1 MSRNLSSTRCR
12 TSGVN
17 ARRWGIA
24 TILIAT
30 LGLAGL
36 IYAATDHQN
45 IPPKSDGAKAKVVP
59 LPVTQEEGESSQ
71 GASTNATTPTSA
83 GQGTQAAAPKLVAAP
98 AKTTPKNP
106 MAAPANDDCTGAIAI
121 PDGPYPVVSAV
132 TNVLEATPDGIDEGI
147 LSCAVSDHSVW
158 YSFTPSV
165 TAGYVFST
173 CQGNGATGST
183 VYDTV
188 LGIFQSTGGACP
200 QAASLGCND
209 TGSGCTSSGGGAPYW
224 DQSTL
229 SAVLVA
235 GQTYFIVA
243 SHWADDTGGV
253 TGPFTNIA
261 VKVDLNPAPLNDT
274 CAGAIPLTLNQAVV
288 GTTAAAANDY
298 NSPSNATCFP
308 GVGQTPSTS
317 GGRDVVYSF
326 TAPSAGSYSFRAYG
340 QVYPTDID
348 TTQNYDIYVATNCP
362 VSGTVSCIGGGNR
375 MVSAPS
381 TAIQNR
387 GEEAF
392 CVPLASGQQVF
403 AYVDHA
409 TASNPGTPFR
419 IDVFP
424 CTNETEPNNTP
435 ATANSLAC
443 LQEGSINPAG
453 DADFYSLGTPA
464 AGSRVFAFVDGIS
477 SNTNDFDLRVTTD
490 TDTLEF
496 DADFGISTQGGSTAP
511 GVGGTPTTGVPTYL
525 RVNHKSATT
534 VAEPYRI
541 MTVIQPNSASAVTEP
556 PEPNFGF
563 FRDAGSDLG
572 NYFKGNITSG
582 DVDSFLFCANQG
594 DMIFS
599 ILDADPLRDAT
610 AFDPAAFMFDYTGAQ
625 IFGVSDADAISI
637 QTPSPGTLTGVTP
650 RSPAEALA
658 FRAAYTGMYLA
669 AFNQQAGVGD
679 YLVSIATNCGNPVLS
694 SDPAVTITGPS
705 GTVAT
710 SSNIEYTITVT
721 NTGTAARDIRMLD
734 VLPPELTFVDLSAF
748 GSVTSGLDCNTPDVG
763 NSGTI
768 DCINFCVAPGG
779 TMTYT
784 LTVRVAGCIGSGV
797 NIANGAS
804 ITSLSA
810 DTDLSN
816 NSASTS
822 NSTTDD
828 GTCSDQDA
836 CTSGDHCE
844 GSTCVTTPVDCD
856 DHSVCTDDSC
866 DTVVGCINDPSP
878 GEGCDDGFPCTTN
891 ACDPVDG
898 CFFPNAPAGGAC
910 NDFFPCTGPDLCDG
924 NGSCVGAPVTCDDG
938 NPCTDDSCDP
948 GTGDCIHTPT
958 AAGTSCADGDACV
971 TGDTC
976 DGAGTCVAGS
986 GTLDCNDNNPCTDD
1000 SCVPATGCSYTN
1012 NTNSCDDGN
1021 ACTTGDTCGGGTCN
1035 GGSAL
1040 VCNDGNV
1047 CTTDSCNPGSGC
1059 VYTNNTNSCDDGNAC
1074 TTGDT
1079 CGGGTCNG
1087 GSALVCNDGN
1097 GCTNDS
1103 CNPSTGCVFT
1113 SNGTCHA
1120 QISSANACVDFTN
1133 GGAADLTTASYL
1145 TKGTAINSANPGN
1158 FTYFATIVAPA
1169 SSFSFTVSEAIAP
1182 STCAFPNWP
1191 ALAPQSQ
1198 GQVNV
1203 LTADCHNRPTSSS
1216 FNAATGTLTINVSGA
1231 TAGETLVVAIKYTT
1245 QGLKG
1250 TNVCRPHPAESYG
1263 FSDSFGNSDTLVFVP
1278 KN

>member
-1 MSRNLSSTRCR
+1 MSRKLSSTRCR
-12 TSGVN
+12 TSGGN

-30 LGLAGL
+30 VGLAGL
-36 IYAATDHQN
+36 IFAATDHQN

-59 LPVTQEEGESSQ
+59 LPVSPEAGESSQ
-71 GASTNATTPTSA
+71 GASATETSPTSA
-83 GQGTQAAAPKLVAAP
+83 GQGSQAAAPKLVAAP
-98 AKTTPKNP
+98 AKNVAAPN
-106 MAAPANDDCTGAIAI
+106 AAPANDDCSGAIVI
-121 PDGPYPVVSAV
+121 PDGTFPVVSAV
-132 TNVLEATPDGIDEGI
+132 TNVSEATPQGADEG
-147 LSCAVSDHSVW
+147 LQSCAASDYSVW

-188 LGIFQSTGGACP
+188 LGIFPSTGGACP
-200 QAASLGCND
+200 QGAQIACND
-209 TGSGCTSSGGGAPYW
+209 TASGCTTSGGGAPYW

-243 SHWADDTGGV
+243 SHWAPDTGGV
-253 TGPFTNIA
+253 APGFDNVA

-288 GTTAAAANDY
+288 GTTAAATNDY
-298 NSPSNATCFP
+298 LSPSNATCFP

-326 TAPSAGSYSFRAYG
+326 TAPSAGSYSFRIYG
-340 QVYPTDID
+340 QAYPTDID
-348 TTQNYDIYVATNCP
+348 TTQNLDIYVATNCP
-362 VSGTVSCIGGGNR
+362 ASGTVSCIGGGNR
-375 MVSAPS
+375 MVSAVS

-387 GEEAF
+387 GEEAY
-392 CVPLASGQQVF
+392 CVPLAASQTVY

-409 TASNPGTPFR
+409 TAANPGSPFR

-424 CTNETEPNNTP
+424 CTQEVEPNNTP

-443 LQEGSINPAG
+443 LEEGSINPAG
-453 DADFYSLGTPA
+453 DADFFSLGNPP
-464 AGSRVFAFVDGIS
+464 AGSRVFAFVDGIT
-477 SNTNDFDLRVTTD
+477 SNTNDYDLRVTTD

-511 GVGGTPTTGVPTYL
+511 GVGGTPLTGVPAYL
-525 RVNHKSATT
+525 RVNHKNAATA
-534 VAEPYRI
+534 AEPYRI
-541 MTVIQPNSASAVTEP
+541 MTVVQPPSASAIPEP

-563 FRDAGSDLG
+563 FRDAGSDLS
-572 NYFKGNITSG
+572 NYFRGNITSG
-582 DVDSFLFCANQG
+582 DVDSFRFCANQG

-625 IFGVSDADAISI
+625 IFGVSDADAVSI
-637 QTPSPGTLTGVTP
+637 QTPSPGTLVGNTP

-658 FRAAYTGMYLA
+658 FRAAYTGLYLA

-679 YLVSIATNCGNPVLS
+679 YLASIVTNCGNPVLS
-694 SDPAVTITGPS
+694 SDPQVTISGPS

-710 SSNIEYTITVT
+710 SSTISYTITVT
-721 NTGTAARDIRMLD
+721 NPGTSARDVRMVD
-734 VLPPELTFVDLSAF
+734 VLPPNLLFVDLSAF
-748 GSVTSGLDCNTPDVG
+748 GSVTSGLECDTPAVG
-763 NSGTI
+763 SSGTV
-768 DCINFCVAPGG
+768 DCMNFCVAAGD
-779 TMTYT
+779 TLTYT

-797 NIANGAS
+797 NIVNGATIS
-804 ITSLSA
+804 SLSA
-810 DTDLSN
+810 DTNPGN

-822 NSTTDD
+822 NLTTDD
-828 GTCSDQDA
+828 GTCSDSDA

-866 DTVVGCINDPSP
+866 DTVIGCINDPSP
-878 GEGCDDGFPCTTN
+878 GEGCDDGFPCTSNT
-891 ACDPVDG
+891 CDPVDG
-898 CFFPNAPAGGAC
+898 CQFPNAPAGGAC

-938 NPCTDDSCDP
+938 NPCTDDSCDS

-958 AAGTSCADGDACV
+958 AAGTGCADGDACV

-1000 SCVPATGCSYTN
+1000 SCSPSTGCVYTN
-1012 NTNSCDDGN
+1012 NSNPCSDGN

-1035 GGSAL
+1035 AGPAL

-1047 CTTDSCNPGSGC
+1047 CTTDTCNPGSGC

-1103 CNPSTGCVFT
+1103 CNPGSGCVFT
-1113 SNGTCHA
+1113 SNGSCSSQITSTSTCAGYRSGSA
-1120 QISSANACVDFTN
+1120 Q
-1133 GGAADLTTASYL
+1133 DLPTATYM
-1145 TKGTAINSANPGN
+1145 TKGSKINSVNPGVM
-1158 FTYFATIVAPA
+1158 FYWATIVAPA
-1169 SSFSFTVSEAIAP
+1169 ASFTYTVDQDVAP
-1182 STCAFPNWP
+1182 STCVFPDWP
-1191 ALAPQSQ
+1191 VLSPQNS
-1198 GQVNV
+1198 GHIDVY
-1203 LTADCHNRPTSSS
+1203 TASCGNRQSSSS
-1216 FNAATGTLTINVSGA
+1216 FDPTTGTVTISVTGA
-1231 TAGETLVVAIKYTT
+1231 TPGETLVVGIKYDN
-1245 QGLKG
+1245 GLKG
-1250 TNVCRPHPAESYG
+1250 TNVCRPHPAETYT
-1263 FSDSFGNSDTLVFVP
+1263 FSDSVGNSDTLVFVP